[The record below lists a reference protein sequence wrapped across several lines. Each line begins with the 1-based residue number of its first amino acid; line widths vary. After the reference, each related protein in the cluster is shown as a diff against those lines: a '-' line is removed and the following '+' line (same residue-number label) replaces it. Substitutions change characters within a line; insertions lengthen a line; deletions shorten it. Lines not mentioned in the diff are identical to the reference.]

1 MIWCMMFFSKLS
13 ISIKSGGRIPEC
25 GLLQNC
31 LEELAP
37 RYPATKFVK
46 IISTDCIPNY
56 PDRNVPTILVYNNS
70 AVKGTYV
77 GLQKFGGKRC
87 TPECKLL
94 HSKINIQYPVF
105 PLVDW
110 FQLLQFWVLLIALFV
125 YAYNFVNVICLFCAT
140 ISFLLDTVRRCLS
153 KIAACWSAV
162 IQ

>member
-1 MIWCMMFFSKLS
+1 MISFSKFCILS
-13 ISIKSGGRIPEC
+13 NSIKSGGRIPEC

-31 LEELAP
+31 LEELAT

-94 HSKINIQYPVF
+94 HSKICIQYLISYF
-105 PLVDW
+105 P
-110 FQLLQFWVLLIALFV
+110 
-125 YAYNFVNVICLFCAT
+125 
-140 ISFLLDTVRRCLS
+140 
-153 KIAACWSAV
+153 
-162 IQ
+162 

>member
-1 MIWCMMFFSKLS
+1 MALIEFY
-13 ISIKSGGRIPEC
+13 KSDDRIPEC

-31 LEELAP
+31 LEELAT

-94 HSKINIQYPVF
+94 LVYCKYSVSAFPV
-105 PLVDW
+105 
-110 FQLLQFWVLLIALFV
+110 
-125 YAYNFVNVICLFCAT
+125 
-140 ISFLLDTVRRCLS
+140 S
-153 KIAACWSAV
+153 
-162 IQ
+162 

>member
-1 MIWCMMFFSKLS
+1 MFFSKLWSSS

-31 LEELAP
+31 LEELAT

-77 GLQKFGGKRC
+77 GLQKFCGKRC
-87 TPECKLL
+87 TPESVALALCQ
-94 HSKINIQYPVF
+94 SDPV
-105 PLVDW
+105 LNDGHGGSDSSRD
-110 FQLLQFWVLLIALFV
+110 
-125 YAYNFVNVICLFCAT
+125 NVIEG
-140 ISFLLDTVRRCLS
+140 VRRKFIEKVVAQHEEREEEDS
-153 KIAACWSAV
+153 D
-162 IQ
+162 

>member
-1 MIWCMMFFSKLS
+1 MALIEFYESDD
-13 ISIKSGGRIPEC
+13 RIPEC

-31 LEELAP
+31 LEELAT

-87 TPECKLL
+87 TTECKLL
-94 HSKINIQYPVF
+94 LVYCKLVF
-105 PLVDW
+105 S
-110 FQLLQFWVLLIALFV
+110 
-125 YAYNFVNVICLFCAT
+125 ICF
-140 ISFLLDTVRRCLS
+140 SR
-153 KIAACWSAV
+153 
-162 IQ
+162 

>member
-1 MIWCMMFFSKLS
+1 MMFFRNLWCLS
-13 ISIKSGGRIPEC
+13 NSIKSYDRIPEC

-31 LEELAP
+31 LEELAT
-37 RYPATKFVK
+37 RHPATKFVK

-94 HSKINIQYPVF
+94 HSKISIKYPVF
-105 PLVDW
+105 PLVNQL
-110 FQLLQFWVLLIALFV
+110 QLLQFWLLLIVLFV
-125 YAYNFVNVICLFCAT
+125 QRI
-140 ISFLLDTVRRCLS
+140 
-153 KIAACWSAV
+153 
-162 IQ
+162 